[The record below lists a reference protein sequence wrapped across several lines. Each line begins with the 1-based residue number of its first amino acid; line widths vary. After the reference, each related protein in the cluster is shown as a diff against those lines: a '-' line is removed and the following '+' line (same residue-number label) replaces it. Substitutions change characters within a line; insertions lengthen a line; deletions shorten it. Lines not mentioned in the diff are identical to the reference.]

1 MNIPDGF
8 WTTQLQGNIADE
20 FSRFL
25 SDDTFGAL
33 SIGNEQIDDE
43 YPVLLSSARTAMLA
57 ESQMFFDEPWVNI
70 EYQDREREV
79 SRLYNEYRDVISLK
93 LDAYGADMDK
103 LFKLDRQTMYDDFPD
118 AWDSPVAYELGERV
132 HLWVEPKHTWFLGE
146 FQEDKELP
154 VEIRFGRFNAN
165 DMVKLSDHM
174 RAFSAS

>member
-1 MNIPDGF
+1 MNMPDGF

-25 SDDTFGAL
+25 GDATFEAHL
-33 SIGNEQIDDE
+33 IGGEQIDDE
-43 YPVLLSSARTAMLA
+43 YPALLSSARTTILA

-79 SRLYNEYRDVISLK
+79 ARLYNEYRDIISLK
-93 LDAYGADMDK
+93 LDADGADMDE
-103 LFKLDRQTMYDDFPD
+103 LFKIDRQTMYDEFPD

-132 HLWVEPKHTWFLGE
+132 HLWVEPNHTWFLGE

-154 VEIRFGRFNAN
+154 IEIRFGRFNAD
-165 DMVKLSDHM
+165 DMKKLTEHM
-174 RAFSAS
+174 RAFSAF